1 MMLILTGKGC
11 TFILDIIPK
20 QALADRIANLIDEH
34 PRSSSASQEWDT
46 STASEWDTETA
57 SEWVPDM
64 DEASGTD
71 IEYDNTGEA
80 SDAKS
85 VRETGS
91 APSNDALLAKTVKR
105 ISAASDVSEK
115 RNDAEIRG
123 SKATSISMGKKTART
138 SGIAGTAKVHIASRR
153 LKQRSRAHKK
163 TAIMPISS
171 DFHQSAATTYD
182 LGEDYLPLFRDDSD

>member
-11 TFILDIIPK
+11 TFILDVIPK
-20 QALADRIANLIDEH
+20 QALADRIADLIDEH
-34 PRSSSASQEWDT
+34 PCSSSASQEWET

-57 SEWVPDM
+57 SEWAPDT
-64 DEASGTD
+64 DEASGT
-71 IEYDNTGEA
+71 EET
-80 SDAKS
+80 SDAES
-85 VRETGS
+85 VWETGS
-91 APSNDALLAKTVKR
+91 TPSSDVLLAKATKR
-105 ISAASDVSEK
+105 TSADVSEK